1 MCFLALRETLRVNQN
16 RHLLAGV
23 IQNKVTMPKLQPG
36 SAEEVGG
43 RDILRT
49 SFYVVGEILR
59 ANPHI
64 DSMHVITYQEGRNW
78 RDLTPPEVEPG
89 LALSVRGLH
98 QDRGERKHSQIE
110 SNKIS
115 PKQLQQLTF
124 DLPRNRLLAIAS
136 DVRLRGG
143 TMGHIPMMDFMCPPS
158 YENQQALSG
167 LLREL
172 NHGRGFLLESGRSY
186 HYYGFQIFDP
196 RQWHAFFDNIP
207 LITGFLV
214 DLYVVPHLLP
224 LPSAS

>member
-23 IQNKVTMPKLQPG
+23 IQNKVTMPKRQPG

-43 RDILRT
+43 SDNIRT

-89 LALSVRGLH
+89 LALSVRGLQ

-172 NHGRGFLLESGRSY
+172 NHGRGFLLESARSY
-186 HYYGFQIFDP
+186 HYYGLQILDA
-196 RQWHAFFDNIP
+196 RQWHVFFSKC
-207 LITGFLV
+207 LLRSGF
-214 DLYVVPHLLP
+214 VVGRYLGPEVVH
-224 LPSAS
+224 

>member
-1 MCFLALRETLRVNQN
+1 MCFLALRESLRVNQN

-23 IQNKVTMPKLQPG
+23 NQNKVTMPKLQPG
-36 SAEEVGG
+36 SSEEVGG
-43 RDILRT
+43 RDNLRT

-64 DSMHVITYQEGRNW
+64 DSMHVIPYQEGRNW

-89 LALSVRGLH
+89 LALSVRGLQ

-172 NHGRGFLLESGRSY
+172 NHGRGFLLASGRTY
-186 HYYGFQIFDP
+186 HYYGLQILDNS
-196 RQWHAFFDNIP
+196 QWHVF
-207 LITGFLV
+207 LGKRRRVSGFGDDRESGHQV
-214 DLYVVPHLLP
+214 GVGHC
-224 LPSAS
+224 